1 MRRVALLGVI
11 ALGAWAPAASALPPS
26 ITPIVTGQLGE
37 NGWYVND
44 VIVNWTITPPGYL
57 VDFGCQATPVKTDTT
72 GRKVE
77 CQASSGPDKSYSS
90 VTIRLDKTAPVV
102 VPTAD
107 RPPDGGAF
115 YYNHALTATWGA
127 TDPTSGVASCAAPIP
142 YAGPDGTAISLAGT
156 CRDLAGN
163 VSAPVPFVFNY
174 DATPPV
180 LAKVRATA
188 GSRKVTLAWQATGA
202 TRIVVNRG
210 GVVVYDGAGAR
221 FTDSRL
227 KNGTK
232 YTYAIQAMDPAGNV
246 ASRKISVTPSS
257 AASRERLL
265 APRANAR
272 VRRPPLLR
280 WRKVQKASYYN
291 VQVFR
296 DGRKILTAWP
306 TKPRYQLRRS
316 WSYNG
321 QRQVL
326 AGATYRWYLWAGY
339 GKRSARHYGHLLG
352 QRTFKVG

>member
-1 MRRVALLGVI
+1 MRRVALLGV
-11 ALGAWAPAASALPPS
+11 AMAAVLAPGARAADVGWVPFGTA
-26 ITPIVTGQLGE
+26 GA
-37 NGWYVND
+37 NGWYVSD
-44 VIVNWTITPPGYL
+44 VWINWTLTNISPPLQQGCNPTHL
-57 VDFGCQATPVKTDTT
+57 VSDTT
-72 GRKVE
+72 G
-77 CQASSGPDKSYSS
+77 
-90 VTIRLDKTAPVV
+90 KTATCSATDASGTTSKTTTAIKIDQTAPAVSV
-102 VPTAD
+102 GAD
-107 RPPDGGAF
+107 RAVDAGSF
-115 YYNHALTATWGA
+115 YNHPFTITWSA
-127 TDPTSGVASCAAPIP
+127 TDATSGVASCSSIP

-227 KNGTK
+227 KNRTK

-246 ASRKISVTPSS
+246 ASRTISVTPSS

-296 DGRKILTAWP
+296 DGRKVLTAWP

-316 WSYNG
+316 WRYNG